1 MQKNT
6 NKGRILGSLL
16 NSSKTTAELARELG
30 YVDPEGVPR
39 YNIIDKD
46 LKALK
51 KSGYI
56 RSQALRL
63 QKPGNS
69 PTLYSIAPNIQN
81 LRNILK
87 EYPDLI
93 TEMQSSELALT
104 CILSE
109 HSNLIYISP
118 KEEYVKDVRDIK
130 LRVSIDKEELKDKLQ
145 LSAEFFKIFLIND
158 KNKLMHRIRK
168 LIRASG
174 EQVQADIF
182 VVNSSLDNLVI
193 RGETIAGISMAFKA
207 CINIDI
213 MNGQSNTKAE
223 EYIAKMGN
231 NISDEQ
237 INQLALYY
245 KNTKVAPQ
253 FLRGKKLVSIENP
266 KLQEIEH
273 EFMNNGGK
281 FIQYN
286 SDFINT
292 NL

>member
-1 MQKNT
+1 MQKST
-6 NKGRILGSLL
+6 NKERILGRLL
-16 NSSKTTAELARELG
+16 NSPKTTAELARELG
-30 YVDPEGVPR
+30 YIGPEGVPR

-51 KSGYI
+51 KSGFI

-69 PTLYSIAPNIQN
+69 PTSYSIIPDIQN

-93 TEMQSSELALT
+93 AEMQSSELALA

-118 KEEYVKDVRDIK
+118 KEEYVEEIADIK
-130 LRVSIDKEELKDKLQ
+130 QRVCIDKEDLKEKLQ

-168 LIRASG
+168 LVRASG
-174 EQVQADIF
+174 EHVQAEIF
-182 VVNSSLDNLVI
+182 VINGNSDNLVI
-193 RGETIAGISMAFKA
+193 RSETIAGISMAFKA
-207 CINIDI
+207 CVYMDI
-213 MNGQSNTKAE
+213 MTGQSSIKAE
-223 EYIAKMGN
+223 EYTARMGN
-231 NISDEQ
+231 DIPNEQ
-237 INQLALYY
+237 INQLRMYY
-245 KNTKVAPQ
+245 KNTETAPE
-253 FLRGKKLVSIENP
+253 FLRGKKLVPIENP

-273 EFMNNGGK
+273 EFLETGGQ
-281 FIQYN
+281 FIIFDN
-286 SDFINT
+286 
-292 NL
+292 